1 MPVVLTNE
9 THALVCLVLEGPQI
23 CDTVT
28 LCALIRDMSDRTT
41 GFVKQ
46 EDSSLL
52 GAKWSDLR
60 RFHASL

>member
-1 MPVVLTNE
+1 MPVVLSNE

-46 EDSSLL
+46 TRQLTV
-52 GAKWSDLR
+52 GGKMG
-60 RFHASL
+60 